1 MESLSK
7 FIQFVVDNGVLI
19 IAAIAVIVV
28 ITVKIT
34 NFFNKSRAEQVKR
47 VKACLLNWVVYAERE
62 LGGGT
67 GEAKL
72 STVYGMFVQSF
83 PVFKLMLPYSEFK
96 KLVDESLQQMDKLL
110 EENAEYR
117 TIVNPVSDET
127 EV

>member
-1 MESLSK
+1 MEFLSNFIK
-7 FIQFVVDNGVLI
+7 FVIDNGVLI

-28 ITVKIT
+28 ATVKIT
-34 NFFNKSRAEQVKR
+34 NFIHRNRDEQIKR

-72 STVYGMFVQSF
+72 SAVYGMFAANF

-96 KLVDESLQQMDKLL
+96 RLVDDSLKQMNQLL
-110 EENAEYR
+110 EEKPDLLEIR
-117 TIVNPVSDET
+117 HSE
-127 EV
+127 